1 MGWALQMRWLWLEKT
16 RPDRPWAGFQIP
28 VYSNTSAM
36 FAIAVETT
44 VGNGRNTLFWTDRW
58 LHGCCLGD
66 LAPNVIQC
74 VPVRIRN
81 KRTVNE
87 ALQDNLWVSD
97 IRNALGWRGLAQ
109 YLEVW
114 DLIAGVNLTNIEDIH
129 RWKPDASGL
138 FSMRSA
144 YRSYFVG
151 SITFEPWKR
160 LWKSSAPGKCKT
172 FVWLALRNRCWTADR
187 L

>member
-1 MGWALQMRWLWLEKT
+1 MASQEVL
-16 RPDRPWAGFQIP
+16 
-28 VYSNTSAM
+28 
-36 FAIAVETT
+36 
-44 VGNGRNTLFWTDRW
+44 GR
-58 LHGCCLGD
+58 CCLGD

-114 DLIAGVNLTNIEDIH
+114 DLIAGVNLTNFEDIH

-138 FSMRSA
+138 FSTRSA
-144 YRSYFVG
+144 YRSYIVG

-172 FVWLALRNRCWTADR
+172 FVWLALRNRSIMKKRNATSR
-187 L
+187 KVPSL

>member
-16 RPDRPWAGFQIP
+16 RPDRPWAGLQIP

-36 FAIAVETT
+36 FAIAVETM

-138 FSMRSA
+138 FSTRSA

-160 LWKSSAPGKCKT
+160 LWKSWAPGKCKT
-172 FVWLALRNRCWTADR
+172 FVWLALRNHCWTADR